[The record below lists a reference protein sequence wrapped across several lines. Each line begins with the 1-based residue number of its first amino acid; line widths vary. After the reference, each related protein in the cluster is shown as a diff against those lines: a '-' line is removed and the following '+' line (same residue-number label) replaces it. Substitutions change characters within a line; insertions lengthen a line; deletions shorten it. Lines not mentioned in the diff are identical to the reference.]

1 MSTNYY
7 EDNADLRWYVEKGI
21 DWKTLLPY
29 VEWRGF
35 GEEQAEAGGYQSVEE
50 ALETYQDILTMVGE
64 FAANE
69 IAPHAAEIDEQGLR
83 LEGGEVVSPEAHDR
97 IFEGIK
103 DMELHALCV
112 PREFDGMNAPLVLYM
127 LIAEVF
133 SRADVSVM
141 THHSFHGG
149 IAMAMLMYSALEGT
163 TEVDQATSTI
173 TRSRF
178 EDAIREIAAG
188 EAWGCMDIT
197 EPDAGSDMAAL
208 RTKAVLGD
216 DGVWRLTGQKIFIT
230 SGHGKWHFV
239 IARTED
245 PKPGDDDF
253 AGLKGLSLFL
263 VQAYTDHDDGTRERH
278 VTVERIEEK
287 LGHHGSATVAL
298 SFEGAVGEL
307 VGKRGEGFKYMLLL
321 MNNARI
327 GVGFEALGLI
337 EASARLARSY
347 AEGRTSMGKT
357 IDQHEMIAD
366 YLDEMEM
373 DAIGIRALA
382 VHSAVTEETVQ
393 RKRLEAMYFTME
405 GTEERKRLDAEVKKL
420 TWQSRCATP
429 LLKYLAAEKGVDAA
443 RRAIQI
449 HGGVGYTREYGAE
462 RLLRD
467 ALVMPIYEGTS
478 QIQSLMAMKDSLL
491 GIMKDPG
498 GFVRQLANQQLL
510 ARTDRDPL
518 ARKVATVRL
527 HALQAQRNLI
537 TRIAGAR
544 FGELRSEPLS
554 NWRHRLVND
563 WDPKRDF
570 GPALLHAERLTR
582 LLVDATI
589 GEILLEQSKQDLSR
603 RPLCEAWVER
613 AEPRSRFLLDQIA
626 NTGER
631 LLSQLRGN
639 AVAAT
644 DAARLAAKA
653 AK

>member
-1 MSTNYY
+1 MSTNFY
-7 EDNADLRWYVEKGI
+7 EDNADLRWYVERGI
-21 DWKTLLPY
+21 DWNTLLPY
-29 VEWRGF
+29 VEWQGF
-35 GEEQAEAGGYQSVEE
+35 GDEQAEAGGYQSVDE
-50 ALETYQDILTMVGE
+50 ALETYREILTMVGA

-69 IAPHAAEIDEQGLR
+69 IAPHAAALDAEGLR
-83 LEGGEVVSPEAHDR
+83 LEDGEVVAPAAQDR
-97 IFEGIK
+97 IFDGIN
-103 DMELHALCV
+103 DLGLHALCV
-112 PREFDGMNAPLVLYM
+112 PREFDGMNAPLMLYM
-127 LIAEVF
+127 LTAEIF

-149 IAMAMLMYSALEGT
+149 IAMALLMYSALEGT
-163 TEVDQATSTI
+163 TEVDQGEKVIVS
-173 TRSRF
+173 SRF

-208 RTKAVLGD
+208 RTRAVLGD

-245 PKPGDDDF
+245 PAPTDDAF

-263 VQAYTDHDDGTRERH
+263 VQAYTDHPDGTRQRH

-298 SFEGAVGEL
+298 SFEDAAGEL

-337 EASARLARSY
+337 EASARMARSY
-347 AEGRTSMGKT
+347 AQGRTSMGKT

-366 YLDEMEM
+366 YLDEMET
-373 DAIGIRALA
+373 DAVGIRALA
-382 VHSAVTEETVQ
+382 VHSALTEEIVQ
-393 RKRLEAMYFTME
+393 RKRLQALYFTEE
-405 GTEERKRLDAEVKKL
+405 GTDERAARDAEVKAL
-420 TWQSRCATP
+420 TWKSRCATP
-429 LLKYLAAEKGVDAA
+429 LLKYLAAERGVDAA

-478 QIQSLMAMKDSLL
+478 QIQSLMAMKDTLL
-491 GIMKDPG
+491 GILKDPA
-498 GFVRQLANQQLL
+498 GFVRTLANQQLL
-510 ARTDRDPL
+510 ARTHRDPL
-518 ARKVATVRL
+518 GRRVATLRL
-527 HALQAQRNLI
+527 HALQAQRHLI

-544 FGELRSEPLS
+544 FGQLRSEPLGT
-554 NWRHRLVND
+554 WRHRLVND

-582 LLVDATI
+582 LLADAAI
-589 GEILLEQSKQDLSR
+589 GEILFEQVAVDAER
-603 RPLCEAWVER
+603 RPLCAAWVER
-613 AEPRSRFLLDQIA
+613 AEPRSRYLVDQIAHTGDRLLDQ
-626 NTGER
+626 
-631 LLSQLRGN
+631 LRGT
-639 AVAAT
+639 ASG
-644 DAARLAAKA
+644 DPEAKA
-653 AK
+653 AAK

>member
-1 MSTNYY
+1 MSTNFY
-7 EDNADLRWYVEKGI
+7 EDNADLRWYVEHGI

-29 VEWRGF
+29 VEWKGF
-35 GEEQAEAGGYQSVEE
+35 GEEQAEAGGYQSVDE
-50 ALETYQDILTMVGE
+50 ALETYQEILTMVGA

-69 IAPHAAEIDEQGLR
+69 IAPHAASLDAEGLR
-83 LEGGEVVSPEAHDR
+83 LEGGEIVAPGVHDQ
-97 IFEGIK
+97 IFNGIK
-103 DMELHALCV
+103 ELGLHALCV
-112 PREFDGMNAPLVLYM
+112 PRELDGMNAPLMLYM
-127 LIAEVF
+127 LTAEVF

-163 TEVDQATSTI
+163 TEVDRSEKVI
-173 TRSRF
+173 VSSRF
-178 EDAIREIAAG
+178 EEAIREIAAG

-208 RTKAVLGD
+208 RTRAVLGD
-216 DGVWRLTGQKIFIT
+216 DGTWRLTGQKIFIT

-239 IARTED
+239 VARTED
-245 PKPGDDDF
+245 PAPADDAF

-263 VQAYTDHDDGTRERH
+263 VPAYTDHPDGTRERH

-298 SFEGAVGEL
+298 SFEGAAGEL

-337 EASARLARSY
+337 EASARMARSY

-373 DAIGIRALA
+373 DAVGIRALA
-382 VHSAVTEETVQ
+382 VHSAFTEEVVQ
-393 RKRLEAMYFTME
+393 RKRLQALYFTEE
-405 GTEERKRLDAEVKKL
+405 GTDERKALDAEVKAL
-420 TWQSRCATP
+420 TWKSRCATP
-429 LLKYLAAEKGVDAA
+429 LLKYLAAERGVDAA

-449 HGGVGYTREYGAE
+449 HGGMGYTREYGAE

-478 QIQSLMAMKDSLL
+478 QIQSLMAMKDTLL
-491 GIMKDPG
+491 GILKDPA
-498 GFVRQLANQQLL
+498 GFVRTLANQQIL
-510 ARTDRDPL
+510 ARTHRDPL
-518 ARKVATVRL
+518 GRRVATLRL
-527 HALQAQRNLI
+527 HALQAQRHLI

-544 FGELRSEPLS
+544 FGQLRSEPLAT
-554 NWRHRLVND
+554 WRHRLVND

-582 LLVDATI
+582 VLADAAI
-589 GEILLEQSKQDLSR
+589 GEILFEQVAMDESR
-603 RPLCEAWVER
+603 RSLCAAWVER
-613 AEPRSRFLLDQIA
+613 AEPRSRYLVDQIA
-626 NTGER
+626 NTGDR
-631 LLSQLRGN
+631 LLAQLRGT
-639 AVAAT
+639 AHEAPASK
-644 DAARLAAKA
+644 AAAK
-653 AK
+653 